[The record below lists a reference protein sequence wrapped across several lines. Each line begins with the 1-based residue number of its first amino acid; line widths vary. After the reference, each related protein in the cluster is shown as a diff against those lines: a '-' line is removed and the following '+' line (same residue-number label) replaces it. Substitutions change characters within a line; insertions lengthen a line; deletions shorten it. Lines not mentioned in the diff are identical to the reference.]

1 MSNVSFQF
9 QLIDDTT
16 QPYGYNTI
24 TQLEKTNN
32 GVPNERQKGTVTLMK
47 KDSGTQEALNGVVFT
62 LTRTD
67 SPTGIS
73 DYLLKTPLEV
83 TTGKVYKPVKDKDS
97 GTWTWKESAGTS
109 GQIKVIGLN
118 WGNYKLEEKTEKS
131 GYIRSTDTGYSF
143 TVKADEL
150 VFHHD
155 VSNKK
160 NQVTFYK
167 TDDVVSPKGLAG
179 AVFEVHEGD
188 TCSGSCTAIPFY
200 SSASETTPVYSA
212 ESGADGKVTI
222 YGLPTDTSSNNPK
235 TYHLVE
241 TTAPKGYKIASPVSF
256 TIDRSGNVQVNASN
270 VNEVQMK
277 DEPIRLYIKKI
288 GEDSAVTLDGAQF
301 QLTDICTGSC
311 DHKLANGELLEQVTT
326 GANGEVMIPIERVI
340 AGHTYQLEETKA
352 PDGYECT
359 AVVTFKVKED
369 GTAELLSTSG
379 GHTAAELDS
388 NKTTFTISNEKIQ
401 VSLTKVDYEDPT
413 KKLEGVTFTLKPA
426 EGSGFVEGYTGSI
439 ESDGTVKL
447 TTDPNG
453 TVRIPLELMKHD
465 NSYILT
471 ETSLGSNS
479 SYRLAANEADRQI
492 TFKVEKGGTITIT
505 KQNDMFRL
513 ALDEY
518 GVINAA
524 ALIVS
529 NQKITLTVDKQD
541 QATGQKLAGV
551 TLKLSKQESN
561 GTWNPVVVTGVTGT
575 DGMWT
580 TNAANSATF
589 KGDNFTPGTYKLEEV
604 STPEGYNSIAGPLTF
619 TIDRS
624 GKVTK
629 AAVGNDSLAGLAGNS
644 WNAENFTITNPAD
657 GKPGK
662 ITLNVSNAAYTDL
675 KIIKEGSDGVY
686 LNGVEFRLDYWDGT
700 QWQYVNLDNTGKAV
714 VTDHVLTSGGIENA
728 KRTTD
733 TKGIV
738 IFSGLPNGKYRL
750 TELKTSQGYNL
761 LSAPLEIEIDRNG
774 EIYKVSYNGGTE
786 LNLTRESG
794 TNTISLTVINQKGFV
809 LPATGTTTPQ
819 LPKAIL
825 GWIALME
832 GLVLYQYQLR
842 GKRRKRKE

>member
-1 MSNVSFQF
+1 
-9 QLIDDTT
+9 
-16 QPYGYNTI
+16 
-24 TQLEKTNN
+24 
-32 GVPNERQKGTVTLMK
+32 
-47 KDSGTQEALNGVVFT
+47 
-62 LTRTD
+62 
-67 SPTGIS
+67 
-73 DYLLKTPLEV
+73 
-83 TTGKVYKPVKDKDS
+83 
-97 GTWTWKESAGTS
+97 
-109 GQIKVIGLN
+109 
-118 WGNYKLEEKTEKS
+118 
-131 GYIRSTDTGYSF
+131 
-143 TVKADEL
+143 
-150 VFHHD
+150 
-155 VSNKK
+155 
-160 NQVTFYK
+160 
-167 TDDVVSPKGLAG
+167 
-179 AVFEVHEGD
+179 
-188 TCSGSCTAIPFY
+188 
-200 SSASETTPVYSA
+200 
-212 ESGADGKVTI
+212 
-222 YGLPTDTSSNNPK
+222 
-235 TYHLVE
+235 
-241 TTAPKGYKIASPVSF
+241 
-256 TIDRSGNVQVNASN
+256 
-270 VNEVQMK
+270 
-277 DEPIRLYIKKI
+277 
-288 GEDSAVTLDGAQF
+288 
-301 QLTDICTGSC
+301 
-311 DHKLANGELLEQVTT
+311 
-326 GANGEVMIPIERVI
+326 
-340 AGHTYQLEETKA
+340 
-352 PDGYECT
+352 
-359 AVVTFKVKED
+359 
-369 GTAELLSTSG
+369 
-379 GHTAAELDS
+379 
-388 NKTTFTISNEKIQ
+388 
-401 VSLTKVDYEDPT
+401 
-413 KKLEGVTFTLKPA
+413 
-426 EGSGFVEGYTGSI
+426 
-439 ESDGTVKL
+439 
-447 TTDPNG
+447 
-453 TVRIPLELMKHD
+453 MKHD

-624 GKVTK
+624 GKVTE

-644 WNAENFTITNPAD
+644 WNAKNFTITNPAD

-842 GKRRKRKE
+842 GKRRKRKG